1 MSDLEHKAVIV
12 SSTDTS
18 NSYIVPAAM
27 SQLLMPASFTLG
39 KQQNTVNGSYNREF
53 INAINMIMFMNIN
66 NRW

>member
-53 INAINMIMFMNIN
+53 IDAINMTMFMNIN

>member
-53 INAINMIMFMNIN
+53 INAINMTMFMNIN